1 MTAESDPEFPPVE
14 IADETLDEDNRL
26 KADFVRLVLDAV
38 ERGDTEEAYR
48 LAQPLHAADIADL
61 FELTKREDRADLAI
75 ALGDL
80 LSADVLAEINDW
92 VRDDIVDAL
101 PAAQIADLAEQMET
115 DDAVAMIE
123 DMEEYEQQAVL
134 AELDPEDRAVIED
147 ALSYPQESAGRI
159 MQRELVAVPE
169 HITVGQLIDYLRDNP
184 DLTTE
189 FWEIFVVDP
198 AHRPI
203 GTCQLSWILRT
214 PRNISISDV
223 MKREQT
229 LIPVDMDQEEVA
241 LRFQKYALISAA
253 VVDDAGRLV
262 GVITADDV
270 VHIIQEEA
278 GEDILRLSG
287 AGEGDINEPIA
298 DSYKARVRWLIAN
311 LLTASLAS
319 FIISMF
325 EGTISKMV
333 ALATLMP
340 IVAGLGGNA
349 GTQTLAVTV
358 RALATNQVTASNAWR
373 AVRRELSIA
382 LLNGASVAIV
392 VGIVVFAIF
401 GNALLGGVIAAAMMT
416 NIVIAGL
423 AGVLVPLTLE
433 KLDADPAIASSIFVT
448 MTTDSMGFFVFLGL
462 ATVSGLVG

>member
-1 MTAESDPEFPPVE
+1 MTAESDPDFPQVE
-14 IADETLDEDNRL
+14 TADETLDEDNRL

-38 ERGDTEEAYR
+38 ERGDGEEAYR

-61 FELTKREDRADLAI
+61 FELTAREDRADLAI

-123 DMEEYEQQAVL
+123 DLEEEEQQAVL
-134 AELDPEDRAVIED
+134 AELDPEDRAVD
-147 ALSYPQESAGRI
+147 RRRAFLSRRIRRPHHAARAGRGARTYDRRPADRLSARN
-159 MQRELVAVPE
+159 Q
-169 HITVGQLIDYLRDNP
+169 

-203 GTCQLSWILRT
+203 GTCQLSWIMRT

-270 VHIIQEEA
+270 VHIVQEEA
-278 GEDILRLSG
+278 GEDMLRLSG
-287 AGEGDINEPIA
+287 AGEGDINEPIP
-298 DSYKARVRWLIAN
+298 
-311 LLTASLAS
+311 TATRRAC
-319 FIISMF
+319 
-325 EGTISKMV
+325 
-333 ALATLMP
+333 
-340 IVAGLGGNA
+340 AG
-349 GTQTLAVTV
+349 
-358 RALATNQVTASNAWR
+358 
-373 AVRRELSIA
+373 
-382 LLNGASVAIV
+382 
-392 VGIVVFAIF
+392 
-401 GNALLGGVIAAAMMT
+401 
-416 NIVIAGL
+416 
-423 AGVLVPLTLE
+423 
-433 KLDADPAIASSIFVT
+433 
-448 MTTDSMGFFVFLGL
+448 
-462 ATVSGLVG
+462 